1 MTVMELA
8 AELGKAIKEHEVY
21 KKYLEAKEAYDTND
35 ALNRKIMEYS
45 VQQKALADE
54 AGKQEK
60 DDDLMAQIQKRID
73 VLYKEICE
81 DNSFLAVNEAQDA
94 VNELMNEVNQTI
106 TYNITGESPCTH
118 DCSTCSGCGHS
129 H

>member
-1 MTVMELA
+1 
-8 AELGKAIKEHEVY
+8 
-21 KKYLEAKEAYDTND
+21 
-35 ALNRKIMEYS
+35 MEYS

-73 VLYKEICE
+73 VLYKEIC
-81 DNSFLAVNEAQDA
+81 DDTSFLAVNEAQDA

>member
-1 MTVMELA
+1 MTVMEIA

-21 KKYLEAKEAYDTND
+21 KKYLEAKEAYDNND
-35 ALNRKIMEYS
+35 GLNRKIMEYG

-54 AGKQEK
+54 AGKQDK
-60 DDDLMAQIQKRID
+60 DEELMTQIQKRID

-81 DNSFLAVNEAQDA
+81 DKSFLAVNEAQDA
-94 VNELMNEVNQTI
+94 VNELMNDVNQTI
-106 TYNITGESPCTH
+106 TYTITGEEPCTH

>member
-54 AGKQEK
+54 AGKQDK
-60 DDDLMAQIQKRID
+60 DEDLMNQIQKRID
-73 VLYKEICE
+73 VLYSEICE
-81 DNSFLAVNEAQDA
+81 DTSFLAVNEAQDA

-106 TYNITGESPCTH
+106 TYNITGETPCTH
-118 DCSTCSGCGHS
+118 DCSTCAGCH
-129 H
+129 

>member
-1 MTVMELA
+1 MEVMEIA
-8 AELGKAIKEHEVY
+8 ATLGKAIKEHEVY
-21 KKYLEAKEAYDTND
+21 KKFLEAKAAYDSND
-35 ALNRKIMEYS
+35 ELNRKIMEYS

-54 AGKQEK
+54 AGKADK
-60 DDDLMAQIQKRID
+60 DEDLMAQIQKRID

-81 DNSFLAVNEAQDA
+81 DTSFLAVNEAQDA
-94 VNELMNEVNQTI
+94 VNELMNDVNQTI
-106 TYNITGESPCTH
+106 TYNITGEEPCTH

>member
-8 AELGKAIKEHEVY
+8 AELGKAIKEHDVY
-21 KKYLEAKEAYDTND
+21 KKYLAAKEVYDSNNE
-35 ALNRKIMEYS
+35 LNSKIMEYS
-45 VQQKALADE
+45 IQQKALADE
-54 AGKQEK
+54 AGKQNRDTE
-60 DDDLMAQIQKRID
+60 LMDQIQKRVD

-81 DNSFLAVNEAQDA
+81 DTSFLAVNEAQDA
-94 VNELMNEVNQTI
+94 VNELMNSVNQTI

-118 DCSTCSGCGHS
+118 DCSTCSGCS

>member
-21 KKYLEAKEAYDTND
+21 KKYLEAKEAYDNND
-35 ALNRKIMEYS
+35 TLNRKIMEYS

-54 AGKQEK
+54 AGKQDK
-60 DDDLMAQIQKRID
+60 DEDLMNQIQKRID
-73 VLYKEICE
+73 VLYSEICE
-81 DNSFLAVNEAQDA
+81 DTSFLAVNEAQDA

-106 TYNITGESPCTH
+106 TYNITGETPCTH
-118 DCSTCSGCGHS
+118 DCSTCGGCH
-129 H
+129 

>member
-8 AELGKAIKEHEVY
+8 AELGKAIKEHDVY

-35 ALNRKIMEYS
+35 TLNNKIMEYS
-45 VQQKALADE
+45 IQQKALADE
-54 AGKQEK
+54 AGKQDK

-81 DNSFLAVNEAQDA
+81 DTSFLAVNEAQDA

-118 DCSTCSGCGHS
+118 DCSTCAGCS